1 MAISPVPGGK
11 SSSNTSRAPKC
22 TSMMNCSRARCS
34 MGPRHATGSLPLRN
48 MPIEITRIKPPLTF
62 CSPQRWAGAGTSTVG
77 GRIRSSRRVGASVI
91 PSRPGMEKPCTS
103 ASIMPTASPREANA
117 AARFAVMEDLPTPP
131 LPDTTPNT
139 RVSEPG
145 AVNGLERSGLSIERR
160 AERCCGFIA
169 PTCSCTR
176 SIPSTVAA
184 VSRTCCSMVFFSGQP
199 SMVSSTVTSA
209 QWRPGIG
216 SPCSSSSGCTSAVST
231 MPSSVMGR
239 RSSGSSTR
247 ASAA

>member
-11 SSSNTSRAPKC
+11 SSSSTSRAPKC

-48 MPIEITRIKPPLTF
+48 IPIEITRIKPPLTF
-62 CSPQRWAGAGTSTVG
+62 CSPQRWVGAGTSTVG

-117 AARFAVMEDLPTPP
+117 AARFAVIEDLPTPP

-184 VSRTCCSMVFFSGQP
+184 ASRTCCSMVFFSGQP
-199 SMVSSTVTSA
+199 SIVSNTVTSA
-209 QWRPGIG
+209 Q
-216 SPCSSSSGCTSAVST
+216 
-231 MPSSVMGR
+231 
-239 RSSGSSTR
+239 
-247 ASAA
+247 

>member
-11 SSSNTSRAPKC
+11 SSSSTSRAPKC

-91 PSRPGMEKPCTS
+91 PSRLGMEKPCTS

-117 AARFAVMEDLPTPP
+117 AARFAVIEDLPTPP

-145 AVNGLERSGLSIERR
+145 AVNGLERSGLSIER
-160 AERCCGFIA
+160 
-169 PTCSCTR
+169 
-176 SIPSTVAA
+176 
-184 VSRTCCSMVFFSGQP
+184 FSGQP

-216 SPCSSSSGCTSAVST
+216 APSSSSSGCTSAVST
-231 MPSSVMGR
+231 IPSSVMGR